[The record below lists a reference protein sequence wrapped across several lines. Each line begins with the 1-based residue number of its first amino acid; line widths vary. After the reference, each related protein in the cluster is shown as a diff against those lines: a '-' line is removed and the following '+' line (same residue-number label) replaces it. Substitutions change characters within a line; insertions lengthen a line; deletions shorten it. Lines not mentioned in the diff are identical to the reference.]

1 MFFVELSSR
10 PSAAGQWRRATSL
23 TSLLEEFINVSFCDA
38 EHFCNL
44 FVSAKLPINGINN
57 LLTQF
62 YGICFHIPYI
72 NNLYTHVKTAIRA
85 CPALMVVG

>member
-1 MFFVELSSR
+1 MPAQFFVRGVRFPRRQLGERQQMFFVELSSR
-10 PSAAGQWRRATSL
+10 PSAAGQWRKATSL

-62 YGICFHIPYI
+62 YGICFHTP
-72 NNLYTHVKTAIRA
+72 
-85 CPALMVVG
+85 

>member
-1 MFFVELSSR
+1 MPAQFFERGVRFPSHQLGERQQMFFVELSSR
-10 PSAAGQWRRATSL
+10 PSAAGQWRKATSL

-44 FVSAKLPINGINN
+44 FVSAKLLINGINN

-62 YGICFHIPYI
+62 YGICFHTP
-72 NNLYTHVKTAIRA
+72 
-85 CPALMVVG
+85 